1 MPDFTVRG
9 IDNDMAERIKEIA
22 RGRNWSINDTVIELL
37 RQALSSTPTG
47 VVVGA
52 PSTNADRDDV
62 ARLSGTW
69 ASDEAEALRAAIAAF
84 ENLPPDDTPFAPKT

>member
-9 IDNDMAERIKEIA
+9 IDNDLAERIKEIA
-22 RGRNWSINDTVIELL
+22 RARSWSLNDTVIELL
-37 RQALSSTPTG
+37 RQALSATPTG

-52 PSTNADRDDV
+52 STANSDRDDV

-69 ASDEAEALRAAIAAF
+69 ASEEAEALRAAIAAF
-84 ENLPPDDTPFAPKT
+84 ENLPADETPFTSKG